1 MTDMTTKEMG
11 LRLRTM
17 FIGRGDENFLQYQ
30 ARIAQEACELANIL
44 DPPDPKFQEG
54 TWAFCDGELCRLDK
68 PRPDKGDCA
77 WDVKD
82 INDLHKGWANENEFE
97 LLSINLADLALAYHA
112 RKPLLG
118 YISLKDLPELP
129 EGWEYTG
136 EYRPPQLNEW
146 FFGDHQ
152 GYGVCECA
160 TPGVRAFRLIVRRK
174 AQP

>member
-1 MTDMTTKEMG
+1 MTDMTTKEMAKE
-11 LRLRTM
+11 LRRICQASWGMART
-17 FIGRGDENFLQYQ
+17 DSDKLVV
-30 ARIAQEACELANIL
+30 IADKL

-54 TWAFCDGELCRLDK
+54 IWAFCDGELCRLDK

-82 INDLHKGWANENEFE
+82 INDLYKGWANENEFE

-112 RKPLLG
+112 RKPLPG

-129 EGWEYTG
+129 EGWEWDVRDDRLLFREPDTG
-136 EYRPPQLNEW
+136 ESFWDGEVMEKLVT
-146 FFGDHQ
+146 GDIGAH
-152 GYGVCECA
+152 
-160 TPGVRAFRLIVRRK
+160 LIVRRK